1 MLLRSLATAALLAGF
16 AAPSARAQIGS
27 CAPARTALV
36 LSGGGAK
43 GFAHIGVLRVLD
55 SLGVVPDFIVG
66 TSMGAVVG
74 SMYAAGYTGVEIDS
88 IVRHSP
94 GGQLIHTF
102 QAVTPASLGTRQPQL
117 AYAEGDG
124 ISGLQT
130 NALNERDVN
139 ALLEQKL
146 MLGNLSSRGN
156 FDSLPIPFRAVAT
169 NLRTHTPV
177 VMGSGDLP
185 RSVRASISIPLV
197 FTPVHMDGTY
207 LADGGLVAN
216 VPVGIAREL
225 GAQRVI
231 VSDLSIPQSDTIPLL
246 SAAAVSARLLD
257 YLADQPR
264 AVMGPDD
271 IYMLMPVEKY
281 ATLDFAPEK
290 MDALL
295 AMGLKVADSVFG
307 QASCLN
313 PLNKTGRRPLDL
325 PRYVGGITLASEKDP
340 ALKNQKDPAI
350 GVLADL
356 GLVAGD
362 SIPYT
367 VLRKRTDR
375 LSQSSL
381 IEAVWLYPSGTGDSV
396 SFTPVVRPA
405 PRFYA
410 AGGVAY
416 DNAMGGEV
424 WLGAVYRNL
433 FGLGLET
440 SSRIQLGGLRDEAE
454 LGIRKNLR
462 YRWHILAPALTL
474 NGGFEQIPLY
484 SEDGREL
491 DAIDTRDLTGFAGV
505 ERVLGRGWS
514 VAFGA
519 VARFWYQPHE
529 IGVSEEEDSFA
540 GGGTARAER
549 FVAFDATRVLVE
561 ATWTSSY
568 SRAFAQ
574 VQLPWSTPRYGI
586 RSLLRAGAGS
596 DLPLQLTFALG
607 GSAGFPGIQPSEL
620 RGSTEL
626 SGQAEF
632 WFRVAGLLEA
642 QLDVGGGSISE
653 EGDFFG
659 GDTWLGGIRLGVGAM
674 TPIGP
679 VKVGYGWATGGREA
693 LMVRMFRWF

>member
-1 MLLRSLATAALLAGF
+1 MPLRSFITAAILAGLA
-16 AAPSARAQIGS
+16 AAPARAQIGS

-55 SLGVVPDFIVG
+55 SLGIVPDFIVG

-74 SMYAAGYTGVEIDS
+74 SMYASGYTGLEIDS
-88 IVRHSP
+88 IVRNSP

-102 QAVTPASLGTRQPQL
+102 HPVTPGSLGIRQPL
-117 AYAEGDG
+117 VAFAEGEG
-124 ISGLQT
+124 VSGLQT

-139 ALLEQKL
+139 ALLEEKL
-146 MLGNLSSRGN
+146 MFGNLSSRGN
-156 FDSLPIPFRAVAT
+156 FDSLSIPFRAVAT
-169 NLRTHTPV
+169 NLRTHEPV
-177 VMGSGDLP
+177 ILGSGDLP

-216 VPVGIAREL
+216 VPVVIARDL
-225 GAQRVI
+225 GAERVI

-246 SAAAVSARLLD
+246 SPDAVAARLVD

-264 AVMGPDD
+264 AVIGPDD
-271 IYMLMPVEKY
+271 IYMLMPVAKY
-281 ATLDFAPEK
+281 GTLDFEPDK
-290 MDALL
+290 MNALL
-295 AMGLKVADSVFG
+295 AMGLEIADSVFG
-307 QASCLN
+307 KALCLN
-313 PLNKTGRRPLDL
+313 PLNKTGRRAQVL
-325 PRYVGGITLASEKDP
+325 PRYVGRITLPGEKDP
-340 ALKNQKDPAI
+340 ALKGQKDPAV

-362 SIPYT
+362 SIPYP
-367 VLRKRTDR
+367 VVRKRTDR
-375 LSQSSL
+375 LSQSTL
-381 IEAVWLYPSGTGDSV
+381 IEAVWLYPSGTGDTV

-410 AGGVAY
+410 AAGVAY
-416 DNAMGGEV
+416 DNVMGGEV
-424 WLGAVYRNL
+424 WAGAVYRNL

-440 SSRIQLGGLRDEAE
+440 SSVIQLGGLRDEAI
-454 LGIRKNLR
+454 LGVRKNLR

-474 NGGFEQIPLY
+474 NGGLERIPVY
-484 SEDGREL
+484 TENGTEL
-491 DAIDTRDLTGFAGV
+491 ESIDTRDLTGFAGI
-505 ERVLGRGWS
+505 ERSLGNGWS

-519 VARFWYQPHE
+519 VGRLWYQPGE
-529 IGVSEEEDSFA
+529 PDGAA
-540 GGGTARAER
+540 GGVTARAEH
-549 FVAFDATRVLVE
+549 FMAFDATRVLVE
-561 ATWTSSY
+561 GTWTSSY

-574 VQLPWSTPRYGI
+574 VQLPWGSTKYGF
-586 RSLLRAGAGS
+586 RSLLRAGIGS

-632 WFRVAGLLEA
+632 WYRVAGPIEA

-659 GDTWLGGIRLGVGAM
+659 GDSWVAGVRVGLGAK
-674 TPIGP
+674 TPLGP

-693 LMVRMFRWF
+693 LMVRVFRWF

>member
-1 MLLRSLATAALLAGF
+1 MLHRSLVTTALLAGL
-16 AAPSARAQIGS
+16 AVSPARAQIGS

-55 SLGVVPDFIVG
+55 SLGIVPDFIVG

-74 SMYAAGYTGVEIDS
+74 SMYASGYTGLQIDS

-102 QAVTPASLGTRQPQL
+102 EAVTPGSLGTRQPQL
-117 AYAEGDG
+117 SFAEGEG
-124 ISGLQT
+124 VSGLQT
-130 NALNERDVN
+130 NALNVRDVN

-169 NLRTHTPV
+169 NLRTHEPV
-177 VMGSGDLP
+177 VMGHGDLP

-197 FTPVHMDGTY
+197 FTPIFMDGTY

-264 AVMGPDD
+264 APMGPDD
-271 IYMLMPVEKY
+271 IYMLMPVQTY
-281 ATLDFAPEK
+281 ATLDFEPEK

-295 AMGLKVADSVFG
+295 AMGLKVADSVFAR
-307 QASCLN
+307 ASCLN
-313 PLNKTGRRPLDL
+313 PLNRSGRRPLEL
-325 PRYVGGITLASEKDP
+325 PRYVGRITRASEKDP
-340 ALKNQKDPAI
+340 ALKGQKDPAI

-362 SIPYT
+362 SIPYP
-367 VLRKRTDR
+367 VLRTRTDR

-381 IEAVWLYPSGTGDSV
+381 IEAVWLYPSGSGDSV
-396 SFTPVVRPA
+396 SFAPVVHPA

-416 DNAMGGEV
+416 DNVMGGEV
-424 WLGAVYRNL
+424 WLGVVYRNL

-440 SSRIQLGGLRDEAE
+440 SALVQFGGLRDEAV
-454 LGIRKNLR
+454 LGVRKNLR

-474 NGGFEQIPLY
+474 NGGLERIPVY
-484 SEDGREL
+484 DENGTEL
-491 DAIDTRDLTGFAGV
+491 ESIDTRDLTAFVGV
-505 ERVLGRGWS
+505 ERSLGNGWS
-514 VAFGA
+514 IAFGG
-519 VARFWYQPHE
+519 VGRLWYQPDDPDE
-529 IGVSEEEDSFA
+529 VA
-540 GGGTARAER
+540 GGITARAEH
-549 FVAFDATRVLVE
+549 FLAFEAMRVLVD
-561 ATWTSSY
+561 AAWTSSY

-574 VQLPWSTPRYGI
+574 VQLPWGTRRYGF
-586 RSLLRAGAGS
+586 RSLIRAGAGT

-620 RGSTEL
+620 RGSNEV
-626 SGQAEF
+626 SGQVEL
-632 WFRVAGLLEA
+632 WYRLVGPLEA
-642 QLDVGGGSISE
+642 QLDLGGGSISE
-653 EGDFFG
+653 EGDFMG
-659 GDTWLGGIRLGVGAM
+659 GDSWLGGVRVGLGAT
-674 TPIGP
+674 TPLGP

-693 LMVRMFRWF
+693 LLVRVFRWF

>member
-1 MLLRSLATAALLAGF
+1 MLAGF
-16 AAPSARAQIGS
+16 AARTAHAQIGS

-74 SMYAAGYTGVEIDS
+74 AMYAAGHTGVEIDS

-102 QAVTPASLGTRQPQL
+102 HAVTPGSLGTRQPQIS
-117 AYAEGDG
+117 YAEGDG
-124 ISGLQT
+124 ISGIQT

-146 MLGNLSSRGN
+146 LLGNLSARGN

-169 NLRTHTPV
+169 NLRTHKPV

-264 AVMGPDD
+264 AIMGPDD

-281 ATLDFAPEK
+281 ATLDFAPDK

-295 AMGLKVADSVFG
+295 AMGLKVADSVFSE
-307 QASCLN
+307 ASCLN
-313 PLNKTGRRPLDL
+313 PLAKTRRPLEL
-325 PRYVGGITLASEKDP
+325 PRYVGKISLASEKDP
-340 ALKNQKDPAI
+340 ALKGQKDPAI

-362 SIPYT
+362 SIPYK

-381 IEAVWLYPSGTGDSV
+381 IEAVWLYPSGAGDTV
-396 SFTPVVRPA
+396 TFTPVVRPA

-416 DNAMGGEV
+416 DNVMGGEV

-440 SSRIQLGGLRDEAE
+440 SSVVQLGGLRDEA
-454 LGIRKNLR
+454 LIGIRKNLR

-474 NGGFEQIPLY
+474 NGGFERIPLY
-484 SEDGREL
+484 TESGREL
-491 DAIDTRDLTGFAGV
+491 ESVDTRDLTGFAGV
-505 ERVLGRGWS
+505 ERALGNGWS

-519 VARFWYQPHE
+519 VGRFWYQPAVPG
-529 IGVSEEEDSFA
+529 IAVEEDSFA
-540 GGGTARAER
+540 GGGTVRAEH
-549 FVAFDATRVLVE
+549 FVAFDATRVFVE

-568 SRAFAQ
+568 SRAFAE
-574 VQLPWSTPRYGI
+574 VQLPWGTQKYGI
-586 RSLLRAGAGS
+586 RSLLRAGIGS

-620 RGSTEL
+620 RGSSEL
-626 SGQAEF
+626 SGQVEL
-632 WFRVAGLLEA
+632 WYRLAGPLEA
-642 QLDVGGGSISE
+642 QVDIGGGSISE
-653 EGDFFG
+653 EGHFFA
-659 GDTWLGGIRLGVGAM
+659 GDSWLGGVRLALGAS
-674 TPIGP
+674 TPLGP
-679 VKVGYGWATGGREA
+679 VQVGYGWATGGREA
-693 LMVRMFRWF
+693 LLVRVFRWF

>member
-1 MLLRSLATAALLAGF
+1 MLRRSLAIAVLLTGLAVS
-16 AAPSARAQIGS
+16 SARAQIGS
-27 CAPARTALV
+27 CGPARTALV

-55 SLGVVPDFIVG
+55 SLGIVPDFIVG
-66 TSMGAVVG
+66 TSMGSVVG
-74 SMYAAGYTGVEIDS
+74 SMYASGYTGAEIDS

-102 QAVTPASLGTRQPQL
+102 HSVTPASLGTRQPQL
-117 AYAEGDG
+117 AFAEGEG

-130 NALNERDVN
+130 GALNERDVN

-146 MLGNLSSRGN
+146 LFGNLSARGN

-169 NLRTHTPV
+169 NLRTHKPV
-177 VMGSGDLP
+177 VMGTGDLP

-225 GAQRVI
+225 GAERVI

-271 IYMLMPVEKY
+271 IYMLMPVQKY
-281 ATLDFAPEK
+281 ATLDFEADK

-295 AMGLKVADSVFG
+295 AMGLKVADSVFA
-307 QASCLN
+307 QATCLN
-313 PLNKTGRRPLDL
+313 PLNKTGRRPLQL
-325 PRYVGGITLASEKDP
+325 PRYVGNITLPSEKDP

-362 SIPYT
+362 SIPWT

-375 LSQSSL
+375 LSQSTL
-381 IEAVWLYPSGTGDSV
+381 IEAVWLYPSGTGDTV
-396 SFTPVVRPA
+396 GFTPVVRPA

-424 WLGAVYRNL
+424 WLGAIYRNL
-433 FGLGLET
+433 FGLGLES

-454 LGIRKNLR
+454 LGLRKNLR

-474 NGGFEQIPLY
+474 NGGFERIPLY
-484 SEDGREL
+484 TEDGREL

-505 ERVLGRGWS
+505 ERALGRGWS

-519 VARFWYQPHE
+519 VGRFWYQPEE

-540 GGGTARAER
+540 GGGTARVER
-549 FVAFDATRVLVE
+549 FVAFDAARVFME

-574 VQLPWSTPRYGI
+574 VQLPWSTTRYGV

-607 GSAGFPGIQPSEL
+607 GAAGFPGIQPSEL
-620 RGSTEL
+620 RGSNEL
-626 SGQAEF
+626 SAQAEF
-632 WFRVAGLLEA
+632 WVRVAGPLEA

-659 GDTWLGGIRLGVGAM
+659 GDTWLGGVRLGVGAM
-674 TPIGP
+674 TPLGP
-679 VKVGYGWATGGREA
+679 VKVGYGWATGGRDA
-693 LMVRMFRWF
+693 LMVRVFRWF

>member
-1 MLLRSLATAALLAGF
+1 MFRRSLATAALLAGF

-55 SLGVVPDFIVG
+55 SLGVVPDLIVG

-74 SMYAAGYTGVEIDS
+74 SMYAAGYTGNEIDS
-88 IVRHSP
+88 IVRKSP

-102 QAVTPASLGTRQPQL
+102 EAVTPASLGTRQPQI

-146 MLGNLSSRGN
+146 MLGNLSSRGD

-169 NLRTHTPV
+169 NLRTRTPV

-185 RSVRASISIPLV
+185 RSVRASISIPVV
-197 FTPVHMDGTY
+197 FAPVYMDGTY
-207 LADGGLVAN
+207 LADGGLSAN

-257 YLADQPR
+257 YLADQPLP
-264 AVMGPDD
+264 AMGPDD
-271 IYMLMPVEKY
+271 IYMLMPVGKY

-290 MDALL
+290 MNALL
-295 AMGLKVADSVFG
+295 AMGLRVADSVFA

-313 PLNKTGRRPLDL
+313 TLNKTGRRPLEL
-325 PRYVGGITLASEKDP
+325 PRYVGGISLPTEKDP
-340 ALKNQKDPAI
+340 ALKGQKDPAV

-362 SIPYT
+362 SIPYAL
-367 VLRKRTDR
+367 LRKRTAR

-381 IEAVWLYPSGTGDSV
+381 VEAVWLYPSGTGDSV
-396 SFTPVVRPA
+396 NFTPVVRPA

-424 WLGAVYRNL
+424 WIGAVYRDL

-440 SSRIQLGGLRDEAE
+440 GSRLQLGGLRDEVA
-454 LGIRKNLR
+454 LGVRKNLR

-474 NGGFEQIPLY
+474 NGGLERIPLY
-484 SEDGREL
+484 TEDGHEL
-491 DAIDTRDLTGFAGV
+491 EAIDTRDLTGFAGV
-505 ERVLGRGWS
+505 ERSLGQGWS

-519 VARFWYQPHE
+519 VGRFWYQPE
-529 IGVSEEEDSFA
+529 VPGVAEEEDSFA
-540 GGGTARAER
+540 GGATLSAEH
-549 FVAFDATRVLVE
+549 FVAFDATRVFLE

-574 VQLPWSTPRYGI
+574 VQLPWGTPRYGL

-607 GSAGFPGIQPSEL
+607 
-620 RGSTEL
+620 R
-626 SGQAEF
+626 
-632 WFRVAGLLEA
+632 
-642 QLDVGGGSISE
+642 
-653 EGDFFG
+653 FG
-659 GDTWLGGIRLGVGAM
+659 GISRHPAFRASRQHRVLGAG
-674 TPIGP
+674 
-679 VKVGYGWATGGREA
+679 
-693 LMVRMFRWF
+693 

>member
-1 MLLRSLATAALLAGF
+1 MLFRSLATGAVLAGL
-16 AAPSARAQIGS
+16 AASSACAQIGS

-43 GFAHIGVLRVLD
+43 GFAHIGVLRALD

-74 SMYAAGYTGVEIDS
+74 AMYASGYTGLEIDS
-88 IVRHSP
+88 IVRNSP

-102 QAVTPASLGTRQPQL
+102 HPVTPGSLGLRQPQV
-117 AYAEGDG
+117 AFAEGEG
-124 ISGLQT
+124 VAGLQT

-156 FDSLPIPFRAVAT
+156 FDSLAIPFRAVAT
-169 NLRTHTPV
+169 NLRTHKPV

-185 RSVRASISIPLV
+185 RSTRASISIPLV
-197 FTPVHMDGTY
+197 FTPMHMDGTY

-225 GAQRVI
+225 GAERVI

-246 SAAAVSARLLD
+246 SPDAVAARLLD

-271 IYMLMPVEKY
+271 IYMLMPVQKY
-281 ATLDFAPEK
+281 GTLDFEPDK
-290 MDALL
+290 MNALL
-295 AMGLKVADSVFG
+295 AMGVRVADSVFG
-307 QASCLN
+307 QVSCLN
-313 PLNKTGRRPLDL
+313 PLNKTGRREQVL
-325 PRYVGGITLASEKDP
+325 PRYVGTITLASEKDP
-340 ALKNQKDPAI
+340 ALKGQKDPAV

-362 SIPYT
+362 SIPYP
-367 VLRKRTDR
+367 VLRTRTER
-375 LSQSSL
+375 LSQSTL
-381 IEAVWLYPSGTGDSV
+381 IEAVWLYPSGSGDTV
-396 SFTPVVRPA
+396 SFSPVVRPA

-416 DNAMGGEV
+416 DNIMGGEV
-424 WLGAVYRNL
+424 WLGTVYRNL

-440 SSRIQLGGLRDEAE
+440 SALIQLGGLRDEAV

-462 YRWHILAPALTL
+462 YPWHILAPALTI
-474 NGGFEQIPLY
+474 NGGLEQIPVY
-484 SEDGREL
+484 TEDGTQVES
-491 DAIDTRDLTGFAGV
+491 IDTRDLTGFAGI
-505 ERVLGRGWS
+505 ERSLGNGWS

-519 VARFWYQPHE
+519 VGRLWYQPDE
-529 IGVSEEEDSFA
+529 PDGAA
-540 GGGTARAER
+540 GGVTARAEH
-549 FVAFDATRVLVE
+549 FVAFDAARVLVE
-561 ATWTSSY
+561 GTWTSSY

-574 VQLPWSTPRYGI
+574 VQLPWSTTKYGF
-586 RSLLRAGAGS
+586 RSLLRAGIGS

-607 GSAGFPGIQPSEL
+607 GSAGFPGIEPSEL

-632 WFRVAGLLEA
+632 WYRVVGPLEA

-653 EGDFFG
+653 EGDFLG
-659 GDTWLGGIRLGVGAM
+659 GDSWLGGVRLGLGAM
-674 TPIGP
+674 TPLGP

-693 LMVRMFRWF
+693 LLVRAFRWF